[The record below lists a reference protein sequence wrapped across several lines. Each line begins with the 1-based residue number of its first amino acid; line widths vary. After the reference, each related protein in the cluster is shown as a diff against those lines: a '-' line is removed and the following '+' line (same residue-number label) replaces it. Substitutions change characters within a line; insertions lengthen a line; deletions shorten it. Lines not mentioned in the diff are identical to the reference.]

1 VSWRRCQTFPVE
13 RIPPVSSLL
22 FCKDKKEKR
31 NKTTRLYWL
40 RATGGFPFNTSL
52 CQQSDSLV
60 YHGAIRRHWE
70 PKSFFRLFVF
80 FRLDPLVR
88 VCTVHTHNEREK
100 KPKQQQ
106 TQTHKSPAGQS
117 VVSFDQNLEATT
129 TATTR
134 HALDAQTTENV
145 LSGFF
150 F

>member
-1 VSWRRCQTFPVE
+1 MSV
-13 RIPPVSSLL
+13 
-22 FCKDKKEKR
+22 
-31 NKTTRLYWL
+31 
-40 RATGGFPFNTSL
+40 
-52 CQQSDSLV
+52 
-60 YHGAIRRHWE
+60 
-70 PKSFFRLFVF
+70 
-80 FRLDPLVR
+80 
-88 VCTVHTHNEREK
+88 K

>member
-1 VSWRRCQTFPVE
+1 VQLAGSLLTRRC
-13 RIPPVSSLL
+13 VSSLI
-22 FCKDKKEKR
+22 
-31 NKTTRLYWL
+31 
-40 RATGGFPFNTSL
+40 P
-52 CQQSDSLV
+52 
-60 YHGAIRRHWE
+60 
-70 PKSFFRLFVF
+70 SFITAPYADIGSQNLFVF